1 MCRSCDIEI
10 LKYAKRNWL
19 TRCEPTLNPGAMNPL
34 TPTPLPPPPPLLPHS
49 QINKRLI
56 SLKPVMGP
64 KIWFGIR
71 LHPPLSQPQS
81 GRENIYGVLSHCLEA
96 TTTQILGYS
105 IEFRAQINAVI
116 PGQCQC
122 LSGAC
127 SVSLRQSVMDWRQFK
142 LDLTFLQIDFGL
154 IQSSLNICT
163 SPVPLKRQYF
173 KPDANWNMKINSQ
186 TLLGRSHHLLPLL
199 KIFPASKAKPIYIA
213 NASIFFFTA
222 LPRTQNSKDQGERK
236 KRGDFSFAGNL
247 ETLSS

>member
-1 MCRSCDIEI
+1 MQKETC
-10 LKYAKRNWL
+10 W
-19 TRCEPTLNPGAMNPL
+19 PGVNQHWIQGPCS
-34 TPTPLPPPPPLLPHS
+34 PHPPLLPRS
-49 QINKRLI
+49 QSNKRLI

-64 KIWFGIR
+64 KIWFRIR
-71 LHPPLSQPQS
+71 LHPPLSQLQT
-81 GRENIYGVLSHCLEA
+81 GRENIYRSLSHCLEA
-96 TTTQILGYS
+96 TTSQILGYS
-105 IEFRAQINAVI
+105 IEFRAQLNAVI

-127 SVSLRQSVMDWRQFK
+127 SVSLTQSVMDWRQFK

-163 SPVPLKRQYF
+163 SLVALKRQYF
-173 KPDANWNMKINSQ
+173 KLDANWNMKINSQ
-186 TLLGRSHHLLPLL
+186 TLLGHSHHLLPLL

-213 NASIFFFTA
+213 NASIFFTA